1 MTPWTVACQ
10 SPLSMEFSR
19 QEYWSGLPFPSSG
32 DLPDPGLEPGSPTV
46 QADSLQSD
54 PPLYSNNKIKNFNT
68 FKSFQKAQSDLNRS
82 FNMSFKHPPAMSGAW
97 TYRLSISLAVS
108 CSLSTSTAAHT
119 HACTHSYTHT
129 CPYTCKEEAGRRGQE
144 RKIGSNSLSCG
155 VCADTH
161 WLSRCIRDV
170 GHIWAIWS
178 ILLIREP
185 PATCCPLFVFLVVLL
200 AQGLS
205 AGVPVS
211 FTGPFWPG
219 ETHCLVSAAL
229 SKVSSP
235 PLATGWSLG

>member
-1 MTPWTVACQ
+1 MRRAAREPPGTMEGGGAYTCRQ
-10 SPLSMEFSR
+10 LSGGSSCTHGDNSFS
-19 QEYWSGLPFPSSG
+19 Y
-32 DLPDPGLEPGSPTV
+32 
-46 QADSLQSD
+46 
-54 PPLYSNNKIKNFNT
+54 I
-68 FKSFQKAQSDLNRS
+68 
-82 FNMSFKHPPAMSGAW
+82 H
-97 TYRLSISLAVS
+97 
-108 CSLSTSTAAHT
+108 
-119 HACTHSYTHT
+119 THSYTHT

-144 RKIGSNSLSCG
+144 RKIGSDSLSCG

-178 ILLIREP
+178 ILPIREP